1 MENKKEYHV
10 PEMKE
15 ILLKR
20 QESLLQVSFRGQLNM
35 LDEQSK
41 HDA

>member
-1 MENKKEYHV
+1 MENKKEYRA

-15 ILLKR
+15 ILLKP
-20 QESLLQVSFRGQLNM
+20 QESLLQISYGGQLSM
-35 LDEQSK
+35 LDETSK